1 MENIIGT
8 ARSYLEERGIDTSN
22 MTAEEIVAKYQE
34 LVANEPAEAENKP
47 VAVETEKVE
56 EIQAP
61 DEDVENNEKLP
72 YISDDYYEELTE
84 MYKDQI
90 IEMFKELGII
100 KI

>member
-8 ARSYLEERGIDTSN
+8 ARSYLEERGIDTRN
-22 MTAEEIVAKYQE
+22 MTAEEIVEKYQE

-61 DEDVENNEKLP
+61 NKDAENNEKLLI
-72 YISDDYYEELTE
+72 ISDDDYEELTE

-90 IEMFKELGII
+90 IEMFKKMGII
-100 KI
+100 